1 MQQLL
6 ISILEDLNNTS
17 TDIIASAVISTDGLP
32 MATMLPSHL
41 NSDRVGAISATLLAL
56 GSRSVQ
62 ELACGELE
70 QVMIKGKSGYILL
83 SQAGKDA
90 VLVLVAKE
98 TGRLG
103 LTPIGCQT
111 CGKAYCGS
119 HITYKDCGLADKVQS
134 IVNLY

>member
-6 ISILEDLNNTS
+6 ISILEDLNHTS
-17 TDIIASAVISTDGLP
+17 ADIVASAVISTDGLP
-32 MATMLPSHL
+32 MATMLPAHL

-83 SQAGKDA
+83 SQAGKSA
-90 VLVLVAKE
+90 VLVLMAKE
-98 TGRLG
+98 NSKLG
-103 LTPIGCQT
+103 LILLDAKRAAKQIADVEIG
-111 CGKAYCGS
+111 
-119 HITYKDCGLADKVQS
+119 
-134 IVNLY
+134 

>member
-56 GSRSVQ
+56 ASRSVN

-70 QVMIKGKSGYILL
+70 QIMIKGKLGYMPKIQVLL
-83 SQAGKDA
+83 HS
-90 VLVLVAKE
+90 
-98 TGRLG
+98 T
-103 LTPIGCQT
+103 
-111 CGKAYCGS
+111 
-119 HITYKDCGLADKVQS
+119 
-134 IVNLY
+134 LYFIYLNIFKYI